1 MKNALKSCCAIF
13 CIAYSSW
20 VVAQPQ
26 TVIGTN
32 IPWYSNIIK
41 YTLPD
46 PNSKDFLSSLIEVVA
61 INETDYTERKVF
73 LNEDSVRM
81 NFGKALN
88 EMRAQYNRHPL
99 KYNDSITQI
108 IQYTFENDLPTEIPE
123 TYYML
128 EPVLYQNIVMHFE
141 NKEKAYCDYVIDHAT
156 MTDTDFFELTD
167 STATEYS
174 FYYDDVK
181 YVGAYAVIIVV
192 R

>member
-1 MKNALKSCCAIF
+1 MKTYLISCCVVC

-26 TVIGTN
+26 TVVGTN

-46 PNSKDFLSSLIEVVA
+46 PQAKDFLSSLIEVVA

-88 EMRAQYNRHPL
+88 EMRAQYNRQPL
-99 KYNDSITQI
+99 KYNDSISQI
-108 IQYTFENDLPTEIPE
+108 IQYTFENELPTEIPD
-123 TYYML
+123 TYYLL

-141 NKEKAYCDYVIDHAT
+141 NKEKAYCDYVVDLAT
-156 MTDTDFFELTD
+156 MTDTDFFEMTD
-167 STATEYS
+167 STATEYG

-181 YVGAYAVIIVV
+181 YEGAYAVIIVV